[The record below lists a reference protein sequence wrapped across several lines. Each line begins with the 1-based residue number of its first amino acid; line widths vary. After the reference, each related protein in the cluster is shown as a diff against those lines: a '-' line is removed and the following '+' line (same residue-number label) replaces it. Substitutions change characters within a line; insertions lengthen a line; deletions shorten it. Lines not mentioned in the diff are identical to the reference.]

1 MKFKIYITNNAQKNL
16 EEILNYIKLESKS
29 RAQSLLIAI
38 KEKILSLKSNPRRGR
53 KVPEYNGEKEIREI
67 IFGSYRIIYE
77 IERDQI
83 FILFVYHGARLLR
96 F

>member
-1 MKFKIYITNNAQKNL
+1 LKFKIYITNNAQKNL

>member
-1 MKFKIYITNNAQKNL
+1 LKFKIYITNNAQKNL

-67 IFGSYRIIYE
+67 IFWQLSDY
-77 IERDQI
+77 
-83 FILFVYHGARLLR
+83 L
-96 F
+96 